1 MLKGPFRSLIS
12 NLDVMRLDFRRN
24 YAKLGVLCAMYPGI
38 PVLTMTATATRNYI
52 PCILKSLRLKN
63 CKCIVVNPDR
73 KNIIFAKEKIFDAIQ
88 SILIPIARGLL
99 EKGLLY
105 IH

>member
-1 MLKGPFRSLIS
+1 
-12 NLDVMRLDFRRN
+12 MRLDFRRN

-38 PVLTMTATATRNYI
+38 PVLTMTATATRNDI
-52 PCILKSLRLKN
+52 QCILKSLRLKN
-63 CKCIVVNPDR
+63 CKCIVANPDR
-73 KNIIFAKEKIFDAIQ
+73 KNIIFQKIFCKGKMFDAIQ